1 MIKGGVKMQIENI
14 ESVSGNDTGSTNT
27 LDLSTADFRD
37 LLQLIADIKELTT
50 NLDDSQKELSDF
62 IIEELTREPTEEE
75 IQLLEEKEQAD
86 LEYRESLLETL
97 NGINAGVVSQNALL
111 EENNRLLERS
121 VSMNGIPVSD
131 NSISQNAIMTTKLED
146 YSLTDSLL
154 LVLIVITLISSLV
167 GIFFRKGD

>member
-1 MIKGGVKMQIENI
+1 MQIENM
-14 ESVSGNDTGSTNT
+14 ESVSGNDTGSSDT
-27 LDLSTADFRD
+27 LDLSTADFQD
-37 LLQLIADIKELTT
+37 LLKLIADIKELTT
-50 NLDDSQKELSDF
+50 NLDDSQKEYYDF
-62 IIEELTREPTEEE
+62 IIEEITREPTEEE
-75 IQLLEEKEQAD
+75 LLLREEKEQAD

-111 EENNRLLERS
+111 EENNRLLEHS
-121 VSMNGIPVSD
+121 LSMNGVSE

-154 LVLIVITLISSLV
+154 LILIIITLISTLV

>member
-1 MIKGGVKMQIENI
+1 MQIENI
-14 ESVSGNDTGSTNT
+14 ESVSGNDTGSTDT

-111 EENNRLLERS
+111 EENNRLLEQS
-121 VSMNGIPVSD
+121 LSINGIVSE

-154 LVLIVITLISSLV
+154 LIEIVVTLLIGVV
-167 GIFFRKGD
+167 VIFFRKGD

>member
-1 MIKGGVKMQIENI
+1 MQIENI
-14 ESVSGNDTGSTNT
+14 ETVSGNDTGGSNM
-27 LDLSTADFRD
+27 ADFNH
-37 LLQLIADIKELTT
+37 LLTLIEELK
-50 NLDDSQKELSDF
+50 NSQNEFNNF
-62 IIEELTREPTEEE
+62 IIEELTRESTEEE

-97 NGINAGVVSQNALL
+97 NGINAGVISQNALL

-121 VSMNGIPVSD
+121 ISINGIPVSD

>member
-1 MIKGGVKMQIENI
+1 MQIENI
-14 ESVSGNDTGSTNT
+14 ESVSGNDAGSTNT

-37 LLQLIADIKELTT
+37 LLQLIADIKELIT

>member
-1 MIKGGVKMQIENI
+1 MQIENM
-14 ESVSGNDTGSTNT
+14 ETVSGNDPQVTDPTLQDVVTRLADLNELVTNM
-27 LDLSTADFRD
+27 
-37 LLQLIADIKELTT
+37 
-50 NLDDSQKELSDF
+50 DDSRKKFYDF

-75 IQLLEEKEQAD
+75 LQLQEEKARAD
-86 LEYRESLLETL
+86 LEYKESLLETL

-121 VSMNGIPVSD
+121 ISMNGIPVSD

-154 LVLIVITLISSLV
+154 LILIIVVLLSSFV

>member
-1 MIKGGVKMQIENI
+1 MQIENM
-14 ESVSGNDTGSTNT
+14 ESVSENNIGSSDT
-27 LDLSTADFRD
+27 LDLSTADFQD
-37 LLQLIADIKELTT
+37 LLKLIADIKELTT
-50 NLDDSQKELSDF
+50 NLDDSQKEYYDF
-62 IIEELTREPTEEE
+62 IIEEITREPTEEE
-75 IQLLEEKEQAD
+75 LLLREEKEQAD

-111 EENNRLLERS
+111 EENNRLLEQS
-121 VSMNGIPVSD
+121 LSMNGVSE

-154 LVLIVITLISSLV
+154 LILIIITLISTLV

>member
-1 MIKGGVKMQIENI
+1 MQIENI
-14 ESVSGNDTGSTNT
+14 ESVSGNDTGSTNI

-50 NLDDSQKELSDF
+50 NLDYSQKELSDF

-121 VSMNGIPVSD
+121 ISMNGISVSD
-131 NSISQNAIMTTKLED
+131 NSVSQNAIMTTKLED

-154 LVLIVITLISSLV
+154 LVLIVIVLISSFV

>member
-1 MIKGGVKMQIENI
+1 MQIENI

>member
-1 MIKGGVKMQIENI
+1 MQIENM
-14 ESVSGNDTGSTNT
+14 ESVSGNDTGSSDT
-27 LDLSTADFRD
+27 LDLSTADFQD
-37 LLQLIADIKELTT
+37 LLKLIADIKELTT
-50 NLDDSQKELSDF
+50 NLDDSQKEYYDF
-62 IIEELTREPTEEE
+62 IIEEITREPTEEE
-75 IQLLEEKEQAD
+75 LLLREEKEQAD

-111 EENNRLLERS
+111 EENNRLLEQS
-121 VSMNGIPVSD
+121 LSMNGVSE

-154 LVLIVITLISSLV
+154 LILIIITLISTLV

>member
-1 MIKGGVKMQIENI
+1 MQIENM
-14 ESVSGNDTGSTNT
+14 ESVSGNNIGSSDT
-27 LDLSTADFRD
+27 LDLSTADFQD
-37 LLQLIADIKELTT
+37 LLRLIAYIKELVIE
-50 NLDDSQKELSDF
+50 LDDSQKEYYDF
-62 IIEELTREPTEEE
+62 IIEELIREPTEEE
-75 IQLLEEKEQAD
+75 LLLQEEKEQAD

-111 EENNRLLERS
+111 EENNRLLEHS
-121 VSMNGIPVSD
+121 LSMNGIVSE

-154 LVLIVITLISSLV
+154 LILIIITLISTLV

>member
-1 MIKGGVKMQIENI
+1 M
-14 ESVSGNDTGSTNT
+14 ESVSGNDTGSSDT
-27 LDLSTADFRD
+27 LDLSTADFQD
-37 LLQLIADIKELTT
+37 LLKLIADIKELTT
-50 NLDDSQKELSDF
+50 NLDDSQKEYYDF
-62 IIEELTREPTEEE
+62 IIEEITREPTEEE
-75 IQLLEEKEQAD
+75 LLLREEKEQAD

-111 EENNRLLERS
+111 EENNRLLEQS
-121 VSMNGIPVSD
+121 LSMNGVSE

-154 LVLIVITLISSLV
+154 LILIIITLISTLV